1 LLTGRDAD
9 WATWLRLA
17 AVLAAAPAVLDTVS
31 VVAAAAVDVVVL
43 DAGALDADVVD
54 AGVVDA
60 EVVAGAEVGETPD
73 GPVLPA
79 AA

>member
-1 LLTGRDAD
+1 LLTGRDAG

-54 AGVVDA
+54 A
-60 EVVAGAEVGETPD
+60 EVVAGADVGETPD
-73 GPVLPA
+73 GPALPA
-79 AA
+79 VA

>member
-1 LLTGRDAD
+1 M
-9 WATWLRLA
+9 
-17 AVLAAAPAVLDTVS
+17 LAAAPAVLDTVS

-54 AGVVDA
+54 A
-60 EVVAGAEVGETPD
+60 EVVAGADVGETPD

-79 AA
+79 VA